1 MPASAAGVSLRCAVF
16 KEEIHAAIVDGQQL
30 DVSFDSF
37 PYYLR
42 YSPGPQCIIIL
53 HRILNIRLVYMLYVL
68 FELKDIV
75 FMECILQFLLFMP
88 FT

>member
-42 YSPGPQCIIIL
+42 YSQDHNAL
-53 HRILNIRLVYMLYVL
+53 SHSHHILNMRLVYMLCL
-68 FELKDIV
+68 FELKDMV
-75 FMECILQFLLFMP
+75 LMECIL
-88 FT
+88 

>member
-1 MPASAAGVSLRCAVF
+1 MPEEREWNRDTIPASAAGVSLRCAVF

-42 YSPGPQCIIIL
+42 YSPRPQCII
-53 HRILNIRLVYMLYVL
+53 
-68 FELKDIV
+68 
-75 FMECILQFLLFMP
+75 P
-88 FT
+88 FTSYT